1 MASGRIDES
10 QFGKISAHPHTSLCI
25 HTWGFF
31 IQCIIIKMCLHSEV
45 WGCVEFFLKM
55 QKNTS
60 LYIMKLSQF
69 SSFRI
74 FLREPDAHVENKIWQ
89 GESILFNMQL
99 CEVSLQ

>member
-1 MASGRIDES
+1 
-10 QFGKISAHPHTSLCI
+10 
-25 HTWGFF
+25 
-31 IQCIIIKMCLHSEV
+31 
-45 WGCVEFFLKM
+45 
-55 QKNTS
+55 
-60 LYIMKLSQF
+60 MKLSQF